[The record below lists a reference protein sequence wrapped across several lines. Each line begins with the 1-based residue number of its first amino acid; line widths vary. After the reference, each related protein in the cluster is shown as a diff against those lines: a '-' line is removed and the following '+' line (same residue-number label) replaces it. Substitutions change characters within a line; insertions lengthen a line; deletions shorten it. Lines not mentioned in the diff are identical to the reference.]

1 MGFSSRQTLLE
12 VLDDDQDA
20 IEKLHLRD
28 IAEMTQYLN
37 DEGIE
42 YIESKLLESNI
53 DQDRIDN
60 LYFIFHIDLE
70 KVDDR
75 YELSGELN
83 LEEVVNDE
91 ENKTL
96 STINPVE
103 KYEITD
109 VLEAYV
115 LIDDLVENFAKQIV
129 RLFTATPDQIFKF

>member
-12 VLDDDQDA
+12 VLDDDQEA
-20 IEKLHLRD
+20 IEKLRLRD

-42 YIESKLLESNI
+42 YIESKLLEANI

-70 KVDDR
+70 KIDDK

-103 KYEITD
+103 KYEISD

-129 RLFTATPDQIFKF
+129 RLFSATPDQVFKF